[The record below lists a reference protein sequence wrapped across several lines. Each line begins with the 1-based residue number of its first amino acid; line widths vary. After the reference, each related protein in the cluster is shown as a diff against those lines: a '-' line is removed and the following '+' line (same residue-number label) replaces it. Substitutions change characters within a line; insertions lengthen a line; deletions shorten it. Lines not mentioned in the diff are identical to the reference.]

1 MASDV
6 QPQNA
11 RIWLTFRE
19 SSLATKTILAGVFVN
34 RLGGFLTVFLVL
46 YMVAKGY
53 SVEQAT
59 SGLGVYGAGAV
70 IGLLIGSMLADRLGA
85 RIATVISMAGLGVL
99 TTGLLY
105 LPNYYALL
113 AALLLNG
120 LVGRIYRP
128 ASATL
133 LSNLT
138 SPDRQV
144 MIFAMYRFAL
154 NLGSTAA
161 PLIGFALY
169 SLGHHQFTLL
179 FWADGM
185 TSAAYAGLAAVALP
199 RREHRTADEKDEK
212 KVQAK
217 ASRFLIPRDGRYGL
231 YLIGTLL
238 SVAVYVQ
245 YQSTLPLDVRAAG
258 VAVFWY
264 TLVVAINGGIVIA
277 FELLMTK
284 TSQKWPIRVTI
295 ASSLLLIGTGVA
307 VYSLPLGPAI
317 LVIGTLVW
325 SLGEILGG
333 PATFAYAAMAGPAEQ
348 KTRYIGSFQFMFGA
362 GTALGPVAGGVLFTH
377 LGHGVW
383 PVIAITEMV
392 ALAFMA
398 TGIRSPRPM
407 TSLKAGG
414 ALKSSGPTEA

>member
-59 SGLGVYGAGAV
+59 TGLGVYGAGAV

-105 LPNYYALL
+105 LPNYYLLL
-113 AALLLNG
+113 AALILNG

-185 TSAAYAGLAAVALP
+185 TSAAYAVLAAVALP
-199 RREHRTADEKDEK
+199 RREHRTADEK
-212 KVQAK
+212 KVQVK
-217 ASRFLIPRDGRYGL
+217 AGRFLIPRDARYGL

-258 VAVFWY
+258 VAIFWY

-277 FELLMTK
+277 LELLMTK
-284 TSQKWPIRVTI
+284 TSQKWPVRLTI

-307 VYSLPLGPAI
+307 VYGLPLGPAI
-317 LVIGTLVW
+317 LIIGTLIW

-333 PATFAYAAMAGPAEQ
+333 PATFAYAAMAGPAQQ

-383 PVIAITEMV
+383 PVIAIAEMV

-398 TGIRSPRPM
+398 TGIRSPRPVA
-407 TSLKAGG
+407 SPEAGG
-414 ALKSSGPTEA
+414 ALKPSGPSEA

>member
-59 SGLGVYGAGAV
+59 TGLGVYGGGAV

-85 RIATVISMAGLGVL
+85 RTATVISMAGLGVL

-105 LPNYYALL
+105 LTNYYLL
-113 AALLLNG
+113 LGALLLNG

-133 LSNLT
+133 LSDLT
-138 SPDRQV
+138 SPGRQV

-154 NLGSTAA
+154 NVGATAA

-185 TSAAYAGLAAVALP
+185 TSAAYAVLAAVALP
-199 RREHRTADEKDEK
+199 RREPRAADEK
-212 KVQAK
+212 KVQVK
-217 ASRFLIPRDGRYGL
+217 ASRFVVPRDARYGL

-258 VAVFWY
+258 VALFWY
-264 TLVVAINGGIVIA
+264 TLVVAINGGIVIS
-277 FELLMTK
+277 FELLVTK
-284 TSQKWPIRVTI
+284 SSQKWPIRLTI

-307 VYSLPLGPAI
+307 VYGLPLGPAI
-317 LVIGTLVW
+317 LIIGTLIW

-333 PATFAYAAMAGPAEQ
+333 PATFAYAAMAGPAQQ
-348 KTRYIGSFQFMFGA
+348 KSRYIGSFQFMFGA
-362 GTALGPVAGGVLFTH
+362 GTALGPVAGGVLFSH
-377 LGHGVW
+377 LGHRVW
-383 PVIAITEMV
+383 PLIAIAEVV

-398 TGIRSPRPM
+398 TGIRSPRPVA
-407 TSLKAGG
+407 SPEAGG
-414 ALKSSGPTEA
+414 ALKPSEPTEA